1 MIKVNDIQDAL
12 LVEDLIQG
20 VIRRAD
26 GCSKEH
32 VLIELDMICT
42 TLQKNCNSHR
52 KRNGKGSCIM
62 YTYTTDLFSDLHK
75 DVYGYR
81 PRGEAMDEWNSRT
94 PRQKNELYNALCD
107 ELEEITQDDA
117 RRDARNVMEFT
128 GEILNLIEL
137 GAKDRETA
145 LRWMTQ
151 EDKFYSEQCV
161 SHWVWSRGILFTD
174 YGKQLVK
181 DLMNIVE
188 IKAN

>member
-1 MIKVNDIQDAL
+1 
-12 LVEDLIQG
+12 
-20 VIRRAD
+20 
-26 GCSKEH
+26 
-32 VLIELDMICT
+32 
-42 TLQKNCNSHR
+42 
-52 KRNGKGSCIM
+52 M

-81 PRGEAMDEWNSRT
+81 PRGEAMEDWNSRT

-107 ELEEITQDDA
+107 ELEAVTQDDE
-117 RRDARNVMEFT
+117 RRGVRNVFEFT
-128 GEILNLIEL
+128 GEILDMIEL
-137 GAKDRETA
+137 GANDRETA

-161 SHWVWSRGILFTD
+161 SHWVWARGILFTD